1 MAPSRGMPRLYRAD
15 ENGARTATSIV
26 LAIGTGPPHIGVMI
40 DETHPFMFNV
50 DADPLR
56 AGRYRWTVCE
66 GIQIHLRSPQSY
78 ATQREAKEDAD
89 KAMSRF
95 AAHWRERY

>member
-15 ENGARTATSIV
+15 ENGTRTATSIV

-40 DETHPFMFNV
+40 DEAHPFMFNV

-56 AGRYRWTVCE
+56 ARRYRWTVCE

-78 ATQREAKEDAD
+78 ATQHEAKEDAD
-89 KAMSRF
+89 EAMSRF